1 MTHRIL
7 SLLCAFA
14 FALLLPVL
22 PLRAEPPAGHA
33 PAATQADPLAAFR
46 EPQPGLLTGG
56 QPDAAAWPALAAR
69 GVRTVINLRPQAEM
83 GGRDEAAE
91 VAAAGLRY
99 VNLPV
104 AGAADITPAQADALW
119 AALQGSDGAVLVH
132 CASGNRVGALLA
144 LAMQRHGGMT
154 PEQALAF
161 GRAAGLK
168 GLEPVVRER
177 LGVPPAEALRD
188 ATSR

>member
-1 MTHRIL
+1 MIRPVLPAAVLT
-7 SLLCAFA
+7 
-14 FALLLPVL
+14 ALLLLPAMPLHAESPVDT
-22 PLRAEPPAGHA
+22 A
-33 PAATQADPLAAFR
+33 PRSTPADPLAAFR

-69 GVRTVINLRPQAEM
+69 GVRTVVNLRPQAEM

-99 VNLPV
+99 VSLPV

-119 AALQGSDGAVLVH
+119 AALQGRDGAVLVH

-177 LGVPPAEALRD
+177 LGMPPAQEIKD
-188 ATSR
+188 AASR